1 MEKDVYILDEPTSN
15 LDKHTEEIVV
25 DFILKHFTSLISP
38 DIADYC
44 IILSPLVICL
54 LFLLT
59 LPDSGRLTLE

>member
-25 DFILKHFTSLISP
+25 DFILKHFTSLIFP
-38 DIADYC
+38 DIVDYC
-44 IILSPLVICL
+44 IILSPLFICL